1 MAEPYVFNNLDKVRP
16 FAPAIRGKIF
26 LRTVAICDS
35 SPAKND
41 QRGWKTVANTTQVT
55 AREFQ
60 KVKIRIR
67 IPGGDLEAI
76 SLFHPKFRWFWLGG
90 FGHRIR

>member
-16 FAPAIRGKIF
+16 FAPAIRAKIF

-41 QRGWKTVANTTQVT
+41 LGGRKTVANTTQVT
-55 AREFQ
+55 ARGFQ
-60 KVKIRIR
+60 KVKIRI
-67 IPGGDLEAI
+67 IIQGADQPVSPQG
-76 SLFHPKFRWFWLGG
+76 SLFLSGG